1 MALSADRATT
11 TCSLDNSERGVAASV
26 TIYAGAMV
34 ALDTDGYYRP
44 ARASTTDRVV
54 GFNDGNKVANGTT
67 AGAVKC
73 KVQRDEG
80 AWFANSASA
89 DAITAADIGY
99 DCYAVDDQTVA
110 RTDATGTR
118 VRAGK
123 IADVDATRGVLV
135 DFKARGSSFTT
146 LKATMADVSAA
157 SDTDVVAAPVTGRVF
172 KFYTVLQG
180 AITGA
185 DSVVTPKIG
194 STAMTGGA
202 VTVANAASAAGDIDL
217 SYPTAANLVAGGV
230 STLKASTDGA
240 SSTTAILNAFFVIE
254 TP

>member
-1 MALSADRATT
+1 MALSADRATKT
-11 TCSLDNSERGVAASV
+11 MSKGLRSRGVAASV

-34 ALDTDGYYRP
+34 AIDTDGYARP
-44 ARASTTDRVV
+44 ARASTTDKVV
-54 GFNDGNKVANGTT
+54 GYNDGNKVVGTT
-67 AGAVKC
+67 AGAKSIEI
-73 KVQRDEG
+73 QNDEN
-80 AWFANSASA
+80 AWFANSADA

-123 IADVDATRGVLV
+123 VVDVSSTHGVLV
-135 DFKARGSSFTT
+135 DFASRASSFTT